1 MLPRAARISLGS
13 DKEVMMREE
22 KATGLLERNV
32 HRFALGGQALAIVSA
47 LLLVPIVRR
56 LRAR

>member
-1 MLPRAARISLGS
+1 
-13 DKEVMMREE
+13 MREE
-22 KATGLLERNV
+22 KASGLLERNA
-32 HRFALGGQALAIVSA
+32 HTFALGGQALAILSA

>member
-1 MLPRAARISLGS
+1 MTPRAAPGSLGF
-13 DKEVMMREE
+13 DKEVIMREK
-22 KATGLLERNV
+22 KASGLLERNA
-32 HRFALGGQALAIVSA
+32 HKFALGGQALAIGSA

>member
-1 MLPRAARISLGS
+1 
-13 DKEVMMREE
+13 MREE
-22 KATGLLERNV
+22 KASGLLERNA
-32 HRFALGGQALAIVSA
+32 HTFALGGQALAVLSA